1 MKDKIIKIEAKGD
14 FPFSFYIEKAVP
26 SGDEE
31 NMTIKGVASTV
42 NIDHDNE
49 RMAEGALKAMAEVIN
64 EQTVPLRVEH
74 QKDNNSIVGNV
85 FKAWV
90 DERNQLWIEAS
101 LDKSHPG
108 ASMLYKALKTGAK
121 LGLSV
126 GGRVKHAVRE
136 FSESAGKMVK
146 TFYNVVLDEVS
157 VTSRPANYDAWLV
170 SKSIISKEQDGEK
183 FVGSPFYKEFLFEN
197 QSLDYM
203 QSFAKSIP
211 NDSWKKVD
219 IKNNLDKNMNEKEV
233 KKDSKEETAEET
245 KEKAS
250 ANGGETSE
258 TGESKPEET
267 ANKNIDEAFK
277 SMVMKGFESLTAMMA
292 KLMKGSSTE
301 ETKKEEETT
310 IMEEKTKAESKEETT
325 EEEKKKNTEGK
336 KEETET
342 ASEKDYHIKTM
353 KSILEKLDGLSKAV
367 EGSET
372 TEEEKKKTESGT
384 KEEETTEKG
393 EGSLDSF
400 VDAITKS
407 IDSLKE
413 KIEKNGKRFPGLTEM
428 IVTAL
433 RNDEEVQKCI
443 KDMMGE
449 PGFKKSLSFGAPVIR
464 TKEGKTFRLTATP
477 DGEEVQKSKDDMKG
491 KGFKEVYNSKFSSTA
506 HAVE

>member
-1 MKDKIIKIEAKGD
+1 
-14 FPFSFYIEKAVP
+14 
-26 SGDEE
+26 
-31 NMTIKGVASTV
+31 
-42 NIDHDNE
+42 
-49 RMAEGALKAMAEVIN
+49 
-64 EQTVPLRVEH
+64 
-74 QKDNNSIVGNV
+74 
-85 FKAWV
+85 
-90 DERNQLWIEAS
+90 
-101 LDKSHPG
+101 
-108 ASMLYKALKTGAK
+108 
-121 LGLSV
+121 
-126 GGRVKHAVRE
+126 
-136 FSESAGKMVK
+136 
-146 TFYNVVLDEVS
+146 
-157 VTSRPANYDAWLV
+157 
-170 SKSIISKEQDGEK
+170 
-183 FVGSPFYKEFLFEN
+183 
-197 QSLDYM
+197 
-203 QSFAKSIP
+203 
-211 NDSWKKVD
+211 
-219 IKNNLDKNMNEKEV
+219 
-233 KKDSKEETAEET
+233 
-245 KEKAS
+245 
-250 ANGGETSE
+250 
-258 TGESKPEET
+258 
-267 ANKNIDEAFK
+267 
-277 SMVMKGFESLTAMMA
+277 
-292 KLMKGSSTE
+292 
-301 ETKKEEETT
+301 
-310 IMEEKTKAESKEETT
+310 
-325 EEEKKKNTEGK
+325 
-336 KEETET
+336 
-342 ASEKDYHIKTM
+342 M